1 MEGIIPNVLN
11 ILSWNICF
19 GCMYAN
25 EKSKFDVTAKVIAEY
40 CKSKNISKNPN
51 DHECL
56 NNVVEFMNRDKYDLI
71 GLQEVV
77 ETINWDE
84 IISRNDNLQ
93 RMSYVFNTVT
103 TSECVSANMITLY
116 NKYKFTLIAAK
127 VGNLAID
134 KTDGR
139 PYQILYLNYNL
150 NNQKYIIINLHNGKS
165 LPFHKDALEQKFSD
179 FINDPVSYDSSIVNM
194 GSDPIKL
201 NDTTLNKEHQNLIE
215 IIGNTIPHVICF
227 GDFNDG
233 PYQYNEYFAL
243 KNKIMNDK
251 KISGEQY
258 SYSYDRQKF
267 EQLKGVG
274 KDVENYW
281 QGLQLFKNS
290 GSKLENII
298 VNTKETRPPNTCCTG
313 KEFLRGEFNGQKQL
327 KESSDNKFS
336 NIGNKPFDVNV
347 IDKNDDGDKDVGDYI
362 LISKDLNYHTF
373 ITAHN
378 VGATSDHKPV
388 TCKIKL
394 PVNIPNKTKSEKKC
408 LKQHYIKYLL
418 YKNKYLKLKEK
429 LNSH

>member
-1 MEGIIPNVLN
+1 MEEIIPNVLN
-11 ILSWNICF
+11 VLSWNICF

-25 EKSKFDVTAKVIAEY
+25 EKSKFDVTAKVVAEY
-40 CKSKNISKNPN
+40 CKSKNTSQNPN

-56 NNVVEFMNRDKYDLI
+56 NNVVEFMNREKYDLI

-84 IISRNDNLQ
+84 IISKNVNLQ
-93 RMSYVFNTVT
+93 RMSYIFNTVT
-103 TSECVSANMITLY
+103 TAKGVSANMITLY
-116 NKYKFTLIAAK
+116 NKDKFTLIATK

-165 LPFHKDALEQKFSD
+165 LPFHKDALEQKFSK
-179 FINDPVSYDSSIVNM
+179 FINDPVSFDSSIFNM
-194 GSDPIKL
+194 GSGSIKL
-201 NDTTLNKEHQNLIE
+201 NEDNQNLIK

-233 PYQYNEYFAL
+233 PYQYNEYYDL
-243 KNKIMNDK
+243 KKMIREGKTLSNMP
-251 KISGEQY
+251 Y
-258 SYSYDRQKF
+258 SYSFDRQKF

-290 GSKLENII
+290 GSILENII

-313 KEFLRGEFNGQKQL
+313 KEFLRGEFNGQGQL
-327 KESSDNKFS
+327 KESSNNKFS
-336 NIGNKPFDVNV
+336 NLGNKPFDEAE

-362 LISKDLNYHTF
+362 LISNDLNYHTF

-394 PVNIPNKTKSEKKC
+394 RVNIPDKTKSEKK
-408 LKQHYIKYLL
+408 YIS